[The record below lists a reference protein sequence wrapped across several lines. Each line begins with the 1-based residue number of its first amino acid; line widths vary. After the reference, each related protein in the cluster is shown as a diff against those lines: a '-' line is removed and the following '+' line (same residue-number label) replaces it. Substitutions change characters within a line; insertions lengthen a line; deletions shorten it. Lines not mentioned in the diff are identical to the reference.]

1 DALRRYG
8 TIIYAD
14 SSARFNSNSFNPV
27 LIDNYI
33 RGFAVRELSGHSLS
47 CYTHTDTFTWF
58 NQSYRNFENIY
69 IAEGGFLVVTDTFLT
84 RLIMKAWLT
93 CALESD
99 CLITFKSQT
108 KCNETF
114 WSKHHYDQ
122 SAIGIVLT
130 YFFFQGN
137 KETRGNQKLNDPAP
151 YDMFTSIQ
159 RSLYDIN
166 RNVDEQYYLSR
177 KRNA

>member
-1 DALRRYG
+1 
-8 TIIYAD
+8 
-14 SSARFNSNSFNPV
+14 
-27 LIDNYI
+27 
-33 RGFAVRELSGHSLS
+33 
-47 CYTHTDTFTWF
+47 
-58 NQSYRNFENIY
+58 
-69 IAEGGFLVVTDTFLT
+69 DTFLT